1 MKKCSM
7 QLKLSYIINS
17 ISNINIIHI
26 IYRLKVICMHVEK
39 EYRELE
45 NIEEI
50 RVYNITKD
58 KVFQE
63 AEQVTKLDKVRFSN
77 IMKLVPSD
85 INVFQPIDDDDY
97 IVERIGWNLLER
109 LNVRLE
115 DVVGRK
121 FSEASPFYYGIFK
134 DTFREVCQTNK
145 TKAMR
150 IYYYMS
156 DKIVTLAN
164 IHVLCDE
171 GKVYIISDLKKADH
185 TSKSVEDQKRE
196 EDENKATLIE
206 YFSQTGSF
214 YKARDEYTWTPGI
227 YNIINRS
234 KETSDAFY
242 NIIFDLVIPEDQ
254 PLVEELLQ
262 TMSPET
268 DTYENII
275 RIKTPGGHTKYLDT
289 YLYAK
294 FDEDGEEI
302 SSYGLFKDISID
314 THKHLT
320 RPVDFMLN
328 GFNHNSKLSLLVE
341 PLSKRYEFSEGFYKM
356 VEIPKDEYIHGKSII
371 ENILEDDVKEELQ
384 RLIDGEISEV
394 NSVFTYAVNGDMDNC
409 KICELFIERFKYG
422 NKDHSIGFLTDITIS
437 RKKQQELIKS
447 NATKN
452 ILIKEVH
459 HRVKNNL
466 QVLNSFLNLE
476 RRTYKDNPNRIL
488 DNMQARLSSLALLHE
503 KTYNTDDFININLAD
518 YMKDQDAT
526 LHMLFGAKDINFTSE
541 VDPEIHLSINIITPL
556 LLIVDELTMNAIKHA
571 FPDPDMPNKTISK
584 KIDFV
589 DEHVCELIL
598 KDNGAGLKDPD
609 ALTNH
614 NLGWEIINNL
624 TRQIN
629 GELEILDCEVGTG
642 FRIVFP
648 TNFEHEIAY
657 TKEQ

>member
-1 MKKCSM
+1 
-7 QLKLSYIINS
+7 
-17 ISNINIIHI
+17 
-26 IYRLKVICMHVEK
+26 MHVEK
-39 EYRELE
+39 QYRELE
-45 NIEEI
+45 KIEEI
-50 RVYNITKD
+50 RVYNID
-58 KVFQE
+58 RDEVFHDVE
-63 AEQVTKLDKVRFSN
+63 PVKKPEKVRFSN
-77 IMKLVPSD
+77 VMKHVPSD
-85 INVFQPIDDDDY
+85 INVFMPIDDCDDF

-115 DVVGRK
+115 DVEGRK
-121 FSEASPFYYGIFK
+121 LSQVSPFYYELFNESFK
-134 DTFREVCQTNK
+134 EVYKTGK

-150 IYYYMS
+150 IFYYIS
-156 DKIVTLAN
+156 DRIQTLAN
-164 IHVLCDE
+164 IHILCDE
-171 GKVYIISDLKKADH
+171 GEIYAISDLKKAIDE
-185 TSKSVEDQKRE
+185 TKSLEEQKLEDN
-196 EDENKATLIE
+196 ENKANLIE
-206 YFSQTGSF
+206 YFSQTGSY
-214 YKARDEYTWTPGI
+214 YKTRDEFTWTPGI

-234 KETSDAFY
+234 KETSDAYY
-242 NIIFDLVIPEDQ
+242 NIIFDLVIPEDK

-275 RIKTPGGHTKYLDT
+275 RIKTPGGHIKYLDT
-289 YLYAK
+289 YLYSK
-294 FDEDGEEI
+294 FDENGEEI
-302 SSYGLFKDISID
+302 SHYGLFKDISVD
-314 THKHLT
+314 SHKHMT

-356 VEIPKDEYIHGKSII
+356 IEIPKDEYIH
-371 ENILEDDVKEELQ
+371 NINVIDNIVEDDVKKEILQ
-384 RLIDGEISEV
+384 LVNGEITEV
-394 NSVFTYAVNGDMDNC
+394 NRVFTYNVNGDEDHM
-409 KICELFIERFKYG
+409 KICELFIERFNYG
-422 NKDHSIGFLTDITIS
+422 KQNHSIGFLTDITLS

-476 RRTYKDNPNRIL
+476 RRAYGNNPNRIL

-503 KTYNTDDFININLAD
+503 KTYNTEDFININLED
-518 YMKDQDAT
+518 YMTDQDST

-541 VDPEIHLSINIITPL
+541 VDPEIHLSIDVITPL

-584 KIDFV
+584 EINFID
-589 DEHVCELIL
+589 ENICELIL
-598 KDNGAGLKDPD
+598 KDNGVGLKDPN
-609 ALTNH
+609 ALINH

-629 GELEILDCEVGTG
+629 GELEILDCEIGTG
-642 FRIVFP
+642 FRIIFP
-648 TNFEHEIAY
+648 VNFENTLEEY
-657 TKEQ
+657 KEKMGDEK

>member
-1 MKKCSM
+1 
-7 QLKLSYIINS
+7 
-17 ISNINIIHI
+17 
-26 IYRLKVICMHVEK
+26 MHVEK
-39 EYRELE
+39 QYRELE
-45 NIEEI
+45 EIEEI
-50 RVYNITKD
+50 RVYNIDKD
-58 KVFQE
+58 EVFHP
-63 AEQVTKLDKVRFSN
+63 AEQVKKLEKVRFSN
-77 IMKLVPSD
+77 IMKHVPSD
-85 INVFQPIDDDDY
+85 INVFQPMDDNDY
-97 IVERIGWNLLER
+97 LIERIGWNLLER
-109 LNVRLE
+109 VNVKLE
-115 DVVGRK
+115 DVEGRK
-121 FSEASPFYYGIFK
+121 FSETSPFYYEIFK
-134 DTFREVCQTNK
+134 DTFKEVCETKK

-150 IYYYMS
+150 IFYYIS

-164 IHVLCDE
+164 IHVLFDE
-171 GKVYIISDLKKADH
+171 GKVYVVSDLKKANH
-185 TSKSVEDQKRE
+185 TTKSVEEQQKE

-214 YKARDEYTWTPGI
+214 YKTHDEYTWTPGI

-242 NIIFDLVIPEDQ
+242 NIIFDLVIPEDR
-254 PLVEELLQ
+254 PLVEELLG

-275 RIKTPGGHTKYLDT
+275 RIKTPGGHIKYLDT
-289 YLYAK
+289 YLYSK
-294 FDEDGEEI
+294 FDENGEEI
-302 SSYGLFKDISID
+302 SHYGLFKDISID
-314 THKHLT
+314 SHKHLT

-356 VEIPKDEYIHGKSII
+356 VEIPKSEYIHGESIMENII
-371 ENILEDDVKEELQ
+371 EEDVKQDLKK
-384 RLIDGEISEV
+384 LIAGEITEV
-394 NSVFTYAVNGDMDNC
+394 NRVFTYKVNGDMDNC

-422 NKDHSIGFLTDITIS
+422 NKDHSIGFLTDITLS
-437 RKKQQELIKS
+437 RRKQQELIKS

-476 RRTYKDNPNRIL
+476 RREYGNSPNRVL

-541 VDPEIHLSINIITPL
+541 VDPEIHLSIDVITPL

-584 KIDFV
+584 KIDFI
-589 DEHVCELIL
+589 DEYICELIL
-598 KDNGAGLKDPD
+598 RDNGVGLKDPD
-609 ALTNH
+609 ALINH

-642 FRIVFP
+642 FKIIFP
-648 TNFEHEIAY
+648 VNFDHTVAY
-657 TKEQ
+657 HKEKWEGK

>member
-1 MKKCSM
+1 
-7 QLKLSYIINS
+7 
-17 ISNINIIHI
+17 
-26 IYRLKVICMHVEK
+26 MHVEK
-39 EYRELE
+39 QYRELE
-45 NIEEI
+45 KIEEI
-50 RVYNITKD
+50 RVYNIEKNE
-58 KVFQE
+58 VFQE
-63 AEQVTKLDKVRFSN
+63 AKKVKELEDIRFSN
-77 IMKLVPSD
+77 IMKHIPSD
-85 INVFQPIDDDDY
+85 INVFQPLDDGDY
-97 IVERIGWNLLER
+97 LVERIGWNLLER
-109 LNVRLE
+109 LNLMPE
-115 DVVGRK
+115 DVEGRK
-121 FSEASPFYYGIFK
+121 FSEASPFYFSIFK
-134 DTFREVCQTNK
+134 ETFEEVCKTGK
-145 TKAMR
+145 TKPMR
-150 IYYYMS
+150 IFYYIS

-164 IHVLCDE
+164 IHVLYDE
-171 GKVYIISDLKKADH
+171 GKVYILSDLTKAEH
-185 TSKSVEDQKRE
+185 VTKSIEERQKE

-214 YKARDEYTWTPGI
+214 YKAHDEYTWTPGI

-242 NIIFDLVIPEDQ
+242 NIIFDLVIPEDR
-254 PLVEELLQ
+254 PLVEELID

-275 RIKTPGGHTKYLDT
+275 RIKTPGGHIKYLDT
-289 YLYAK
+289 YLYSK
-294 FDEDGEEI
+294 FDANGEVV
-302 SSYGLFKDISID
+302 SHYGLFKDISID
-314 THKHLT
+314 SHKHLT

-356 VEIPKDEYIHGKSII
+356 IEIPKREYHHSESIL
-371 ENILEDDVKEELQ
+371 ENIVEDDVRKDIK
-384 RLIDGEISEV
+384 RLIDGEITELNKV
-394 NSVFTYAVNGDMDNC
+394 LTYKVHGDMDNC

-422 NKDHSIGFLTDITIS
+422 NKDHSIGFLTDITLS
-437 RKKQQELIKS
+437 RKKQQELIRS

-476 RRTYKDNPNRIL
+476 RREYADNPNRIL

-503 KTYNTDDFININLAD
+503 KTYNTDDFININLQD
-518 YMKDQDAT
+518 YMKDQDET

-541 VDPEIHLSINIITPL
+541 VDPKIHLSIDVITPL

-589 DEHVCELIL
+589 DEHICKLIL
-598 KDNGAGLKDPD
+598 RDNGVGLKDPN
-609 ALTNH
+609 ALINH

-642 FRIVFP
+642 FKILFP
-648 TNFEHEIAY
+648 VNFDHTIAY
-657 TKEQ
+657 HREEWGEIQ

>member
-1 MKKCSM
+1 
-7 QLKLSYIINS
+7 
-17 ISNINIIHI
+17 
-26 IYRLKVICMHVEK
+26 MHVEK
-39 EYRELE
+39 QYRELE
-45 NIEEI
+45 KIEEI
-50 RVYNITKD
+50 RVYNIEKNE
-58 KVFQE
+58 VFQE
-63 AEQVTKLDKVRFSN
+63 AKKVKELEDIRFSN
-77 IMKLVPSD
+77 IMKHIPSD
-85 INVFQPIDDDDY
+85 INVFQPLDDGDY
-97 IVERIGWNLLER
+97 LVERIGWNLLER
-109 LNVRLE
+109 LNLMPE
-115 DVVGRK
+115 DVEGRK
-121 FSEASPFYYGIFK
+121 FSEASPFYFSIFK
-134 DTFREVCQTNK
+134 ETFEEVCKTGK
-145 TKAMR
+145 TKPLR
-150 IYYYMS
+150 IFYYIS

-164 IHVLCDE
+164 IHVLYDE
-171 GKVYIISDLKKADH
+171 GKVYILSDLTKAEH
-185 TSKSVEDQKRE
+185 VTKSIEERQKE

-214 YKARDEYTWTPGI
+214 YKAHDEYTWTPGI

-242 NIIFDLVIPEDQ
+242 NIIFDLVIPEDR
-254 PLVEELLQ
+254 PLVEELID

-275 RIKTPGGHTKYLDT
+275 RIKTPGGHIKYLDT
-289 YLYAK
+289 YLYSK
-294 FDEDGEEI
+294 FDANGEVV
-302 SSYGLFKDISID
+302 SHYGLFKDISID
-314 THKHLT
+314 SHKHLT

-356 VEIPKDEYIHGKSII
+356 IEIPKREYHHSESIL
-371 ENILEDDVKEELQ
+371 ENIIEDDVRKDIK
-384 RLIDGEISEV
+384 RLIDGEITELNKV
-394 NSVFTYAVNGDMDNC
+394 LTYKVHGDMDNC

-422 NKDHSIGFLTDITIS
+422 NKDHSIGFLTDITLS
-437 RKKQQELIKS
+437 RKKQQELIRS

-476 RRTYKDNPNRIL
+476 RREYADNPNRIL

-503 KTYNTDDFININLAD
+503 KTYNTDDFININLQD
-518 YMKDQDAT
+518 YMKDQDET

-541 VDPEIHLSINIITPL
+541 VDPKIHLSIDVITPL

-571 FPDPDMPNKTISK
+571 FPDHDMPNKTISK

-589 DEHVCELIL
+589 DEHICKLIL
-598 KDNGAGLKDPD
+598 RDNGVGLKDPN
-609 ALTNH
+609 ALINH

-642 FRIVFP
+642 FKILFP
-648 TNFEHEIAY
+648 VNFDHTIAY
-657 TKEQ
+657 HREEWGKANEN

>member
-1 MKKCSM
+1 
-7 QLKLSYIINS
+7 
-17 ISNINIIHI
+17 
-26 IYRLKVICMHVEK
+26 MHVEK
-39 EYRELE
+39 QYRELE
-45 NIEEI
+45 KIEEI
-50 RVYNITKD
+50 RVYNIEKD
-58 KVFQE
+58 EVFHH
-63 AEQVTKLDKVRFSN
+63 APKITDLDKVRFSN
-77 IMKLVPSD
+77 IMKHVPSD
-85 INVFQPIDDDDY
+85 INVFQPLDDGDY
-97 IVERIGWNLLER
+97 LVERIGWNLLER
-109 LNVRLE
+109 LNLMPD
-115 DVVGRK
+115 DVEGRR
-121 FSEASPFYYGIFK
+121 FSEASPFYYDIFK
-134 DTFREVCQTNK
+134 ETFDEVCETGD
-145 TKAMR
+145 TRPMR
-150 IYYYMS
+150 IFYYMS

-171 GKVYIISDLKKADH
+171 GKVYIVSDLTKAEH
-185 TSKSVEDQKRE
+185 VNKSIEEQQQE

-234 KETSDAFY
+234 KETNDAFY
-242 NIIFDLVIPEDQ
+242 NIIFDLVIPEDR
-254 PLVEELLQ
+254 PLVDELIE

-275 RIKTPGGHTKYLDT
+275 RIKTPGGHIKYLDT
-289 YLYAK
+289 YLYSK
-294 FDEDGEEI
+294 FDDDGEVV
-302 SSYGLFKDISID
+302 SHYGLFKDISID
-314 THKHLT
+314 SHKHLT

-356 VEIPKDEYIHGKSII
+356 VEIPKNKYIHGESII
-371 ENILEDDVKEELQ
+371 ENIIEDDVRKDLR
-384 RLIDGEISEV
+384 RLIDGDISEL
-394 NSVFTYAVNGDMDNC
+394 NKVFTYKVNGDMDNC

-422 NKDHSIGFLTDITIS
+422 NKDHSIGFLTDITLS
-437 RKKQQELIKS
+437 HKKQQELIKS

-476 RRTYKDNPNRIL
+476 RREYKDNPNRIL

-503 KTYNTDDFININLAD
+503 KTYNTEDFININLQD
-518 YMKDQDAT
+518 YMKDQDDT

-541 VDPEIHLSINIITPL
+541 VDPEIHLSIDVITPL

-571 FPDPDMPNKTISK
+571 FPDPDMPDKTISK
-584 KIDFV
+584 KIEFI
-589 DEHVCELIL
+589 DEHICELIL
-598 KDNGAGLKDPD
+598 RDNGVGLKDPD
-609 ALTNH
+609 ALVNH

-624 TRQIN
+624 SRQIN

-642 FRIVFP
+642 FRIIFP
-648 TNFEHEIAY
+648 VNFEHTIAY
-657 TKEQ
+657 HREKWGETNEN